1 MGRSYQTAR
10 AALTIASSL
19 ACMVR
24 GCGEGAAHDS
34 GRHGVAIRGAW
45 RRPGSQER
53 QAGGYGGGAVA
64 IGGGAACRQ
73 DHERVSGESLPFVVA
88 GCSRWRRDSA
98 GHIPPC
104 WSVLG
109 KFSTPGA
116 ALRVI

>member
-1 MGRSYQTAR
+1 MGRSSQTAR

-53 QAGGYGGGAVA
+53 QAGGYGVELCPLVA
-64 IGGGAACRQ
+64 GAACRQ
-73 DHERVSGESLPFVVA
+73 DRERVSGESLPFMVA
-88 GCSRWRRDSA
+88 GCFRWRQDSA

-104 WSVLG
+104 RSVLG